1 MLAKLM
7 PRRLA
12 VYFAIVATLFG
23 VATTGVTPG
32 LAQDDPTT
40 WTEPALISET
50 GQSSWFPYMVTDR
63 SGRIHVIYSS
73 TLETQRGGYDQVL
86 YTSSDDG
93 IEWTKPNDI
102 AALTMG
108 PNRESEVTRPFM
120 FLDAENVLHLSYK
133 GLTRTVIYYTQA
145 PIAGAGLARFWA
157 PKQEVGDNA
166 YFSEVAI
173 DRRGTIHLI
182 YTSNVVSR
190 RCPICYHIFYRKS
203 ADGGLTWT
211 DPLDCLLYTSPSPRD

>member
-63 SGRIHVIYSS
+63 SGRIHVVYSS

-108 PNRESEVTRPFM
+108 
-120 FLDAENVLHLSYK
+120 
-133 GLTRTVIYYTQA
+133 
-145 PIAGAGLARFWA
+145 AR
-157 PKQEVGDNA
+157 
-166 YFSEVAI
+166 
-173 DRRGTIHLI
+173 RR
-182 YTSNVVSR
+182 S
-190 RCPICYHIFYRKS
+190 
-203 ADGGLTWT
+203 
-211 DPLDCLLYTSPSPRD
+211 